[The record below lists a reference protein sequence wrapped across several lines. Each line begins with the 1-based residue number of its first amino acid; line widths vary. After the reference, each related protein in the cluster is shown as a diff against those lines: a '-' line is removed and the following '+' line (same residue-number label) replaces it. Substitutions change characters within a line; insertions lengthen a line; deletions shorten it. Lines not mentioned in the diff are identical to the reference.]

1 MRKIGIYMLAG
12 LLLLC
17 MGCNDWLDVRPKSQV
32 KEGDLF
38 QSASGFQDALTGIY
52 VLMGRTSTYGGNST
66 MGFMDMLAQTYSSV
80 PAEYDAVL
88 TYNYRDEA
96 VKTKVDAMWNS
107 NYYAIANCNYLLKNI
122 AEHGDVMGNDLR
134 ALVEGESL
142 ALRAFLH
149 FDLLRGYAPSYKMG
163 KDDLAIP
170 YLREVTN
177 APVAQSTV
185 SEVLDY
191 ILEDLTAAK
200 KLLEPI
206 DPIGPAF
213 AEYSESDEK
222 DYGVDDY
229 ITDGGFWLYRKSR
242 MNYYGVTALMARV
255 YLYKEDMQNAL
266 SSALEVINS
275 GRFEFISDAIRS
287 EESFYYSY
295 VESMARHE
303 YIASLYVYDLKEGRS
318 DLYFKDLASEVCV
331 ISTERKTSIFEAVG
345 LDLDIRSK
353 NLFAIP
359 SGSSTEYVIKYAT
372 GSQIPL
378 LKLSEMYLIAAEAS
392 GDISYL
398 ETLRANRGYAS
409 RPLPEGAN
417 LQEELQKEY
426 QKEFI
431 AEGQLFYY
439 YKRQNLQSIPFTSH
453 VMNRDAYVFPVPDNE
468 LEFGNFEQE

>member
-1 MRKIGIYMLAG
+1 
-12 LLLLC
+12 

-32 KEGDLF
+32 KESDLF
-38 QSASGFQDALTGIY
+38 ESESGFRDALTGIY

-66 MGFMDMLAQTYSSV
+66 MGFLDMLAQTYSSV
-80 PAEYDAVL
+80 SAEYDAVL

-96 VKTKVDAMWNS
+96 VKTKVDTMWNS

-122 AEHGDVMGNDLR
+122 AEHGDVMGEDLR
-134 ALVEGESL
+134 ALVKGEAL

-191 ILEDLTAAK
+191 ILEDLAAAK

-213 AEYSESDEK
+213 AEYSELDEE

-229 ITDGGFWLYRKSR
+229 ITDGGFWLYRTSR
-242 MNYYGVTALMARV
+242 MNYYGVVACMARV

-266 SSALEVINS
+266 ASALEVINS
-275 GRFEFISDAIRS
+275 GRFEFISDAIRA
-287 EESFYYSY
+287 EESYDYEY
-295 VESMARHE
+295 MESVARHE
-303 YIASLYVYDLKEGRS
+303 YISSLYVYDLLEGRS
-318 DLYFKDLASEVCV
+318 DVFFKSLATYECT
-331 ISTERKTSIFEAVG
+331 IDDGRKSSIFTDLG
-345 LDLDIRSK
+345 INLDIRSK
-353 NLFAIP
+353 NMFGPRDA
-359 SGSSTEYVIKYAT
+359 SGGEYVNKYMT
-372 GSQIPL
+372 GTQIPL
-378 LKLSEMYLIAAEAS
+378 IKLSEMYLIAAEAS
-392 GDISYL
+392 GDIDYL
-398 ETLRANRGYAS
+398 ETLRANRGYGS
-409 RPLPEGAN
+409 NPLPAGAD
-417 LQEELQKEY
+417 LQEEIQNEY
-426 QKEFI
+426 RKEFI

-439 YKRQNLQSIPFTSH
+439 YKRRNLASIPFATQS
-453 VMNRDAYVFPVPDNE
+453 MSRDTYVFPVPDNE
-468 LEFGNFEQE
+468 LEFGNFK

>member
-1 MRKIGIYMLAG
+1 MRKIGMLAG

-38 QSASGFQDALTGIY
+38 ESEAGFQDALTGIY
-52 VLMGRTSTYGGNST
+52 VLMGRIETYGGNST

-80 PAEYDAVL
+80 PSDYDAVL
-88 TYNYRDEA
+88 SYNYQDDA
-96 VKTKVDAMWNS
+96 VKTKVDTMWS
-107 NYYAIANCNYLLKNI
+107 ANYNAIVNCNYLLKNI
-122 AEHGDVMGNDLR
+122 AEHGSVMPENMR
-134 ALVEGESL
+134 ALVEGEAL

-185 SEVLDY
+185 SKVLDY
-191 ILEDLTAAK
+191 ILEDLATAK

-206 DPIGPAF
+206 DPIGPSF
-213 AEYSESDEK
+213 AEYSEEDEY
-222 DYGVDDY
+222 DADDWMA
-229 ITDGGFWLYRKSR
+229 DSGFWLYRKSR

-266 SSALEVINS
+266 ASALEVINS
-275 GRFEFISDAIRS
+275 ERFEFVTDEIRAD
-287 EESFYYSY
+287 ESFDYSY
-295 VESMARHE
+295 MESMMRHE
-303 YIASLYVYDLKEGRS
+303 YITSLYVYNLKEGRS
-318 DLYFKDLASEVCV
+318 DYYFKDMASETCV
-331 ISTERKTSIFEAVG
+331 ISQERKASIYEADG
-345 LDLDIRSK
+345 LELDVRCK
-353 NLFAIP
+353 PNQWFAVP
-359 SGSSTEYVIKYAT
+359 SGSQTEYVVKYAS
-372 GSQIPL
+372 GHQIPL

-398 ETLRANRGYAS
+398 ETLRSYRGYAN
-409 RPLPEGAN
+409 RPLPAGAD
-417 LQEELQKEY
+417 LQDELQKEY

-439 YKRQNLQSIPFTSH
+439 YKRQNLSSIPFTAQT
-453 VMNRDAYVFPVPDNE
+453 MNRDTYVFPVPDNE
-468 LEFGNFEQE
+468 LEFGDFKQE

>member
-1 MRKIGIYMLAG
+1 MRKIGIYILAG
-12 LLLLC
+12 LLFLC
-17 MGCNDWLDVRPKSQV
+17 GGCNNWLDVRPKSQV
-32 KEGDLF
+32 KEGDFF
-38 QSASGFQDALTGIY
+38 QSESGFRDALTGIY

-66 MGFMDMLAQTYSSV
+66 MGFMDILAQTYSSV
-80 PAEYDAVL
+80 PSDYDAALV
-88 TYNYRDEA
+88 YDYKNDA
-96 VKTKVDAMWNS
+96 VKAKVDTMWNS
-107 NYYAIANCNYLLKNI
+107 NYNAIANCNYLLKNI

-134 ALVEGESL
+134 ALVEGEAL

-170 YLREVTN
+170 YIREVTN
-177 APVAQSTV
+177 TPVAQSTV
-185 SEVLDY
+185 SEVLNY

-213 AEYSESDEK
+213 AEYSESKE
-222 DYGVDDY
+222 YAADDY
-229 ITDGGFWLYRKSR
+229 ITDDGFWLYRKSR
-242 MNYYGVTALMARV
+242 LNYYGITALMARV
-255 YLYKEDMQNAL
+255 YLYKEDMKNAL
-266 SSALEVINS
+266 ANALEVINS
-275 GRFEFISDAIRS
+275 DRFEFITDAIIS
-287 EESFYYSY
+287 EESNNYSY

-303 YIASLYVYDLKEGRS
+303 YITSLYVYDLKEGRS
-318 DLYFKDLASEVCV
+318 DLFFKSFAPNECLIEDG
-331 ISTERKTSIFEAVG
+331 RKSSIFDGVG

-353 NLFAIP
+353 NLFRVP
-359 SGSSTEYVIKYAT
+359 EGSSSEYVAKYMT
-372 GSQIPL
+372 GHQIPL

-439 YKRQNLQSIPFTSH
+439 YKRQNLTTIPFSSQS
-453 VMNRDAYVFPVPDNE
+453 MNRDTYVFPVPDNE
-468 LEFGNFEQE
+468 LEFGNFK

>member
-32 KEGDLF
+32 KESDLF
-38 QSASGFQDALTGIY
+38 ESESGFRDALTGIY
-52 VLMGRTSTYGGNST
+52 VLMGRSESYGGQRT
-66 MGFMDMLAQTYSSV
+66 MGLMDMVAQTYTEV
-80 PAEYDAVL
+80 PYELEGIVS
-88 TYNYRDEA
+88 YNYQLDE
-96 VKTKVDAMWNS
+96 VKALIDTLWSTSYN
-107 NYYAIANCNYLLKNI
+107 AIANCNYLLRNI
-122 AEHGDVMGNDLR
+122 EEHGDVMSDNLRDL
-134 ALVEGESL
+134 VQGEAL

-149 FDLLRGYAPSYKMG
+149 FDLLRGFAPSYKMG

-170 YLREVTN
+170 YMREVTN

-185 SEVLDY
+185 SKVLDY

-213 AEYSESDEK
+213 AEYSESDEE

-266 SSALEVINS
+266 ASALEVINS
-275 GRFEFISDAIRS
+275 GRFEFINDAILS
-287 EESFYYSY
+287 EESFDYSY

-303 YIASLYVYDLKEGRS
+303 YVTSLYVYDLKEGRS
-318 DLYFKDLASEVCV
+318 DFYFKDWASETCV
-331 ISTERKTSIFEAVG
+331 ISTERKSSIFESVG

-417 LQEELQKEY
+417 LQEEIQKEY

-439 YKRQNLQSIPFTSH
+439 YKRQNLQSIPFTTH
-453 VMNRDAYVFPVPDNE
+453 VMNREAYVFPVPDNE
-468 LEFGNFEQE
+468 LEFGNFE